1 MAYLLVT
8 HIYAEEEDENVTVAV
23 GVYNMQYYSTLLTNI
38 LEKIVI

>member
-1 MAYLLVT
+1 LWRTAV
-8 HIYAEEEDENVTVAV
+8 EEEEENENITVAV

>member
-8 HIYAEEEDENVTVAV
+8 HIYAEEEENITVAV
-23 GVYNMQYYSTLLTNI
+23 GVYNMQYYPILLTNI